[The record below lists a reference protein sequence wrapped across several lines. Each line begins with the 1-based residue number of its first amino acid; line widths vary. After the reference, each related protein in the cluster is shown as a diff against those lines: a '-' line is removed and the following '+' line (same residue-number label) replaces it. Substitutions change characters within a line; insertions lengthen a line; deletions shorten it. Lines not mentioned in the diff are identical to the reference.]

1 MYRCT
6 DVPMY
11 RFTVLPLL
19 RIVTTRKLL
28 LMTHS
33 TQSSS
38 SKHGPGKA
46 YLVGAGPGAAELIT
60 VRGLRLIQRADVVIY
75 DRLAAPELLD
85 EAPANAELIYVGK
98 EPDHH
103 AIKQTQ
109 INALLVEHVAAGKQ
123 VVRLKGGDPF
133 IFGRGGEEAL
143 ALRAAGLAFEIV
155 PGISSAIAAPAYA
168 GIPVTQRGVATSFT
182 VVTGHSCEESSG
194 TDWATLARMPT
205 LVILMG
211 VANIEQI
218 ADHLLGAGR
227 AADTPAAAIQWG
239 TTGEQ
244 QVVRATLAT
253 IAFSLRVAKLGSP
266 AVIVIGE
273 VAALHDELAW
283 FQPTINDEEEQREE
297 GQSGEV
303 QEGQLEE
310 RTALPWSLLENSLFV
325 PPAFAAVEHPQPVE
339 PVMIDAV
346 RSYG

>member
-1 MYRCT
+1 MNH
-6 DVPMY
+6 P
-11 RFTVLPLL
+11 
-19 RIVTTRKLL
+19 
-28 LMTHS
+28 
-33 TQSSS
+33 TQSSIPE
-38 SKHGPGKA
+38 HDAGKA

-60 VRGLRLIQRADVVIY
+60 VRGLRLIQRADVIIY

-85 EAPANAELIYVGK
+85 EARAEAQLIYVGK
-98 EPDHH
+98 EPGHH
-103 AIKQTQ
+103 AVKQGE

-182 VVTGHSCEESSG
+182 VVTGHSCDESSG

-218 ADHLLGAGR
+218 AAHLLAAGR
-227 AADTPAAAIQWG
+227 SAETPVAAVQWG
-239 TTGEQ
+239 TTAEQ

-253 IAFSLRVAKLGSP
+253 VAFALRIAKLSSP

-283 FQPTINDEEEQREE
+283 FQPTADLGTQQAEAFDT
-297 GQSGEV
+297 
-303 QEGQLEE
+303 QEP
-310 RTALPWSLLENSLFV
+310 LPWPLLETSLFESSV
-325 PPAFAAVEHPQPVE
+325 YPAMRPPLPVE
-339 PVMIDAV
+339 RVVVDAV
-346 RSYG
+346 RAYG